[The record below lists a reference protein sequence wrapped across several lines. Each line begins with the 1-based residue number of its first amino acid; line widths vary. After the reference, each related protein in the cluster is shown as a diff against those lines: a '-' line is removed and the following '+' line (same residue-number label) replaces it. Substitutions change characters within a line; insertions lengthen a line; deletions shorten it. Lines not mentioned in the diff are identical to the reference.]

1 MTHNMKKKHSMEVGD
16 TEELMRVGRS
26 GWSIV
31 VTIYMELL
39 PMMYSAVYEGQGKCW
54 LMWLLRLLDNGGK
67 KKEGSPHGLR

>member
-26 GWSIV
+26 GWNMV

-39 PMMYSAVYEGQGKCW
+39 PMMYRE
-54 LMWLLRLLDNGGK
+54 RN
-67 KKEGSPHGLR
+67 

>member
-26 GWSIV
+26 EWNMV

-39 PMMYSAVYEGQGKCW
+39 PMMYRE
-54 LMWLLRLLDNGGK
+54 RN
-67 KKEGSPHGLR
+67 